1 MLPMVGGMQEETKLM
16 TKTITVPAD
25 EPIGIIISRGAQDE
39 PAPRVASYEWAPVP
53 DEPVSDT
60 SRAA

>member
-1 MLPMVGGMQEETKLM
+1 MLKETNVT

-53 DEPVSDT
+53 DAPVSDT

>member
-1 MLPMVGGMQEETKLM
+1 MQEESNVM

-53 DEPVSDT
+53 DEPASDT

>member
-1 MLPMVGGMQEETKLM
+1 MQKETNVM
-16 TKTITVPAD
+16 TKTILVPSD

-53 DEPVSDT
+53 DEPANDT